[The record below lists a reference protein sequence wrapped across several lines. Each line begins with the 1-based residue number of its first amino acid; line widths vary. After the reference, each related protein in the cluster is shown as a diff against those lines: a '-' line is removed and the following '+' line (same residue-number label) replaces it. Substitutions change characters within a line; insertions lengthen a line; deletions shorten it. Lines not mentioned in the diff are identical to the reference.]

1 MNDNIAAI
9 STAPGTGGVA
19 IIRISGTNPQK
30 IADEMFFTSS
40 GIKPSEFEPYK
51 MYVGEIR
58 AADFCDNGICVFF
71 KAPKSFTG
79 ENVIELHCHGG
90 AAITRGILDRVISL
104 GARPATKGE
113 FTRRAF
119 LNGKLSLSS
128 CEGLIDMINSES
140 VAQIKSGYY
149 LFREKLKNR
158 ILNLQN
164 ELTDVLAEIDAN
176 IDYPEEGLIE
186 ESGDSIKIKLVSAQ
200 NKLSEL
206 IKSYSSGRI
215 ISDGVK
221 VAIVGKTNT
230 GKSSLLNALCGEN
243 RAIVTDVEGTTRD
256 VVEGKTV
263 IGGVKFN
270 LFDTAGIRK
279 TNDKVEKIGIE
290 RSIDMINGADIVIF
304 VADGSKKLSQGEID
318 IYNRVKDKNLIIVAN
333 KSDLLP
339 KDGGET
345 AAILSE
351 DKDFSI
357 TPDVTLSCK
366 NEQNIDKLK
375 NLLCDKGTKG
385 VDVNG
390 EYITEKRHFIALSE
404 ANDALSSAIEA
415 IGVYPLDLVSCD
427 IKTAWEKLG
436 EITGTTASEDVID
449 KIFEKFCVGK

>member
-19 IIRISGTNPQK
+19 IIRISGSNPQE
-30 IADEMFFTSS
+30 IADKMFFTLS
-40 GIKPSEFEPYK
+40 GKKPSEFEPYK

-58 AADFCDNGICVFF
+58 AEDFCDNGICVFF

-90 AAITRGILDRVISL
+90 VAITRGVLNKVISL
-104 GARPATKGE
+104 GARPATRGE

-164 ELTDVLAEIDAN
+164 DLTEVLAEIDAN

-186 ESGDSIKIKLVSAQ
+186 ESGDSIKKKLISSQSV
-200 NKLSEL
+200 LREL
-206 IKSYSSGRI
+206 IKSYSAGRI

-243 RAIVTDVEGTTRD
+243 RAIVTEVEGTTRD
-256 VVEGKTV
+256 VVEGKTI
-263 IGGVKFN
+263 IGGIKFS

-279 TNDKVEKIGIE
+279 TDDKVEKIGIE
-290 RSIDMINGADIVIF
+290 RSMDMINGADIIIF
-304 VADGSKKLSQGEID
+304 VADSSKKLSADETD
-318 IYNRVKDKNLIIVAN
+318 IYNLVKNKNLVVAAN
-333 KSDLLP
+333 KSDLLN
-339 KDGGET
+339 KNASEIIIESENGE
-345 AAILSE
+345 L
-351 DKDFSI
+351 KVK
-357 TPDVTLSCK
+357 PDVVLSCK
-366 NEQNIDKLK
+366 NEANIDVLK
-375 NLLCDKGTKG
+375 EILRKKGACG
-385 VDVNG
+385 IDVNG

-404 ANDALSSAIEA
+404 ADESLSSAIEA
-415 IGVYPLDLVSCD
+415 IGIYPLDLVSCD

-436 EITGTTASEDVID
+436 EITGTTASEEVID

>member
-19 IIRISGTNPQK
+19 IIRISGSNPQT
-30 IADEMFFTSS
+30 IADEMFVTSS
-40 GIKPSEFEPYK
+40 GKKPSEFEPYK

-58 AADFCDNGICVFF
+58 ASDFCDNGICVFF

-90 AAITRGILDRVISL
+90 AAITRGVLDRVISL

-149 LFREKLKNR
+149 LFREKLKNK
-158 ILNLQN
+158 IIDLQGA
-164 ELTDVLAEIDAN
+164 LTDVLAEIDAN

-186 ESGDSIKIKLVSAQ
+186 ESGDDIKQKLVSAR
-200 NKLSEL
+200 NDLLKLS
-206 IKSYSSGRI
+206 KSYGAGRI

-221 VAIVGKTNT
+221 TAIVGKTNT

-243 RAIVTDVEGTTRD
+243 RAIVTEVEGTTRD

-263 IGGVKFN
+263 IGDVKFN
-270 LFDTAGIRK
+270 LFDTAGIRQ
-279 TNDKVEKIGIE
+279 TDDKVEKIGIG

-304 VADGSKKLSQGEID
+304 VADASKKLTKDEED
-318 IYNRVKDKNLIIVAN
+318 IYNRVKDKNLIVVAN
-333 KSDLLP
+333 KSDLI
-339 KDGGET
+339 GGAKNVE
-345 AAILSE
+345 IKSE
-351 DKDFSI
+351 DGKTVI
-357 TPDVTLSCK
+357 VPDVVLSCK
-366 NEQNIDKLK
+366 NEDNIDKIK
-375 NLLCDKGTKG
+375 QIMRDKGASG
-385 VDVNG
+385 IDVNG
-390 EYITEKRHFIALSE
+390 EYITEKRHYIAICE
-404 ANDALSSAIEA
+404 ADEALSSAIGA
-415 IGVYPLDLVSCD
+415 IGEYPLDLVSCD